1 MPGQQ
6 PPNWF
11 QGQTPDST
19 SAEYTQRLE
28 ALQKELPSQMVK
40 LNDRGRAQKFLP
52 YLLVRS
58 VVGDRGDRPFNTPFW
73 ESPDIWTAPGDP
85 STSAAIPPTHGGQ
98 VTAGQPST
106 VYAHVWNV
114 GLAPLAGVLVEYYW
128 FNPSLEIDGADANL
142 IGMTRCD
149 LSARGMP
156 GSHQLVK
163 CPKPWVP
170 VMENEGHECL
180 VVRVSGIGDPL
191 GNNDW
196 APWLN
201 RHIAQRNVSVV
212 STTAMSTSLL
222 KALSQ
227 VRFGQKLQL
236 IQLGPNEGEI
246 AARIAAPGTKLATD
260 VVTHVLGEIDQLN
273 QVTVAD
279 APVAVAAG
287 LAPFHPLT
295 HGGAPA
301 APDVHAVGSTAV
313 VNTAKLAQG
322 LPADER
328 NLKVATLLNGLK
340 DLHGGALVLPEPVAG
355 QAQVVRLA
363 NYDAHGQLV
372 GGYTI
377 VLATQ

>member
-1 MPGQQ
+1 M
-6 PPNWF
+6 
-11 QGQTPDST
+11 
-19 SAEYTQRLE
+19 A
-28 ALQKELPSQMVK
+28 K
-40 LNDRGRAQKFLP
+40 LKDRGRAQKFLP

-58 VVGDRGDRPFNTPFW
+58 VVGDRGDWPFNTPFW
-73 ESPDIWTAPGDP
+73 ESPDIWTAPSDP
-85 STSAAIPPTHGGQ
+85 STSSAIPPTHGGQ

-128 FNPSLEIDGADANL
+128 FDPSLEIDGTHANL
-142 IGMTRCD
+142 IGMARCD

-170 VMENEGHECL
+170 VMENGGHECL

-201 RHIAQRNVSVV
+201 RHVAQRNVSVV
-212 STTAMSTSLL
+212 STAAISTSLL
-222 KALSQ
+222 KSLSA
-227 VRFGQKLQL
+227 VHLGHKLQL
-236 IQLGPNEGEI
+236 IQLAPKEGEV
-246 AARIAAPGTKLATD
+246 AAKIAAPHAKLATD
-260 VVTHVLGEIDQLN
+260 VVTHVLGEIDQQN
-273 QVTVAD
+273 QLTLD
-279 APVAVAAG
+279 HAPVAPAGG

-295 HGGAPA
+295 HGGTPA
-301 APDVHAVGSTAV
+301 APEVHAVGTPAV
-313 VNTAKLAQG
+313 IDAAKLVG
-322 LPADER
+322 VLPADHQ
-328 NLKVATLLNGLK
+328 NLKVATLLTGLK
-340 DLHGGALVLPEPVAG
+340 DLHGGSLVLPDPVAG
-355 QAQVVRLA
+355 QAHVVRLA
-363 NYDAHGQLV
+363 NYDADGQLI